1 MNRKIS
7 LLVLG
12 VCVLI
17 INMQSQS
24 YQPML
29 KAGNKWNVL
38 YESMTTCGC
47 GESKTYSLT
56 LAGDTVID
64 LQTYKKLMCKL
75 TYAKYYSVYEATFY
89 TAALREDT
97 VKQAVYVRYP
107 EKDEEL
113 LYNFNLKKGDTLE
126 IKDVYKD
133 TWSDSKTICKVKNV
147 EQYTMGG
154 FSGRKISVCDSVFTN
169 QSGSNWPYHWS
180 INTEKNSDEWYEGM
194 GSIKSL
200 VKLDY
205 SAYPA
210 YYDAFHLLCFWN
222 NDTQIYHY
230 ERHSDC
236 VIALWSGLN
245 DVSEKNKIVN
255 SNAINKKLS
264 IDSNELSKSAILEL
278 FDSRGILIS
287 KSTLAPDNNTID
299 LSRLNKGLYIYKLLD
314 NGKIIETG
322 KFITQ

>member
-1 MNRKIS
+1 M
-7 LLVLG
+7 
-12 VCVLI
+12 LI

-24 YQPML
+24 YQTML
-29 KAGNKWNVL
+29 KTGNKWNVL

-56 LAGDTVID
+56 LAGDTIID

-75 TYAKYYSVYEATFY
+75 TYANYYSVNEATFY
-89 TAALREDT
+89 TAALRENT
-97 VKQAVYVRYP
+97 AKQMVYVRYSG
-107 EKDEEL
+107 KDEEL

-126 IKDVYKD
+126 VKDVYKD
-133 TWSDSKTICKVKNV
+133 TWSDSKTIRKVKNV

-154 FSGRKISVCDSVFTN
+154 VSGRKISVCDSVFTN
-169 QSGSNWPYHWS
+169 QSGLNWPYHWS
-180 INTEKNSDEWYEGM
+180 INTERNSDEWYEGI
-194 GSIKSL
+194 GSLKGL

-205 SAYPA
+205 STYPA
-210 YYDAFHLLCFWN
+210 YYDALHLLCFWN
-222 NDTQIYHY
+222 NDTQIYHNQRY
-230 ERHSDC
+230 SDC

-245 DVSEKNKIVN
+245 DVSEKSKIVN
-255 SNAINKKLS
+255 TNTTNAKLIIN
-264 IDSNELSKSAILEL
+264 SNELSKSASLEL

-287 KSTLAPDNNTID
+287 KSTLAQNNTID
-299 LSRLNKGLYIYKLLD
+299 LSRLNKGLFIYKLLD